1 MYEHNADQMIL
12 PHEFFLPFGGQLNP
26 NNRWVVLSNLIP
38 WSRAE
43 KEYIKS
49 LGDVRQ
55 GNKAFSVRLAL
66 GALVIQERLNL
77 SDEETVRQITENPYL
92 QYFIGLPSFQDEA
105 PFHPSSMTHFRKRL
119 GRDIINRVNEWVAE
133 AQTKPSP
140 EDQNQDDPSDDDQ
153 DGTSCPAPE
162 NSKSDDQRDQR
173 PNRGKLLLDAT
184 CAPADI
190 AYPTDLRL
198 LNEAR
203 EKLEGIIDTLHEPY
217 RGQQRKPR
225 TYRKKARKAYLSV
238 AKQRNPRKKTLRK
251 AIRQQLNFVKRNLRH
266 VETLAAQGGLKL
278 LSKKQYRDLLVIQ
291 ELYRQ
296 QLSMYKNKTHRIED
310 RIVSIHQPHV
320 RPIVRGKSNA
330 SVEFGAKLSVSLV
343 DGFAFLDVIK
353 WDAYHEGSYLQESVE
368 AYRRRYGVYPEAVLA
383 DQIYRTR
390 ENRQYCKKLGIRLS
404 GPKLGRPSKDR
415 EESSAHKQIEYQD
428 ALDRNAVEGKF
439 GEGKRAYGL
448 GLIRARLQ
456 QTSETV
462 IALQFLV
469 MNLEKILRDTF
480 FPFFYFFIRRLFLFQ
495 NASGKLL
502 IKIKVVQ

>member
-1 MYEHNADQMIL
+1 LEGLTLYEHHADQLIL

-38 WSRAE
+38 WSKAE
-43 KEYIKS
+43 KEYVKS

-55 GNKAFSVRLAL
+55 GHKAFSVRLAL
-66 GALVIQERLNL
+66 GSLIIQERLKL

-119 GRDIINRVNEWVAE
+119 GQDIINQVNEWVTE
-133 AQTKPSP
+133 AQTKPSV
-140 EDQNQDDPSDDDQ
+140 EDQEQEDHSDDDQ
-153 DGTSCPAPE
+153 NGTSCSATE
-162 NSKSDDQRDQR
+162 NANFIDRRDQQTHK
-173 PNRGKLLLDAT
+173 GKLLLDAT

-225 TYRKKARKAYLSV
+225 TYRKKARRAYLSV
-238 AKQRNPRKKTLRK
+238 AKQRHPRKKTLRK
-251 AIRQQLNFVKRNLRH
+251 AIRRQLSFVKRNLKH
-266 VETLAAQGGLKL
+266 VETLVAQGGLER
-278 LSKKQYRDLLVIQ
+278 LSKQQYRDLLVIQ

-296 QLSMYKNKTHRIED
+296 QWSMYKNKSHRIED
-310 RIVSIHQPHV
+310 RIVSIHQPHI

-330 SVEFGAKLSVSLV
+330 PVEFGAKLSVSVV
-343 DGFAFLDVIK
+343 DGFAFLDVLQ

-368 AYRRRYGVYPEAVLA
+368 AYHRRYGVYPEAVLA

-404 GPKLGRPSKDR
+404 GPKLGRPLKDS
-415 EESSAHKQIEYQD
+415 EEDSAQKRIEYQD

-439 GEGKRAYGL
+439 GEGKRTYGL
-448 GLIRARLQ
+448 GLIRARLR

-480 FPFFYFFIRRLFLFQ
+480 FSFFHLIIRQVF
-495 NASGKLL
+495 SCHKLR
-502 IKIKVVQ
+502 VVSF